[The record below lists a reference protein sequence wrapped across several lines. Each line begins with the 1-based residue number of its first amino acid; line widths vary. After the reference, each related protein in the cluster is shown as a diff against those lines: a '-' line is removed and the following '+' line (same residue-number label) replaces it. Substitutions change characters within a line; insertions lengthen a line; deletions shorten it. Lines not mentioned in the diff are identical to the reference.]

1 MTGGYLHYL
10 LNKENILHKVFL
22 ENFYTIHSL
31 LVAFMV
37 KELTLNSILA
47 SILTRLTKRILMYL
61 QICHGIQKAIALYEF

>member
-1 MTGGYLHYL
+1 M
-10 LNKENILHKVFL
+10 

-61 QICHGIQKAIALYEF
+61 QICYGIQKAIALYEF